1 MCYNRSGGNGS
12 FTKSLLQ
19 CNPRGAQPSQACWHT
34 HFPVGET
41 QAEVASR
48 RHTHSASSRRRS
60 TASLSASGS
69 AWGSSPCR
77 GRLPAS
83 RFLRRATALHGSE
96 AATTAAM
103 SLTSPARQS
112 SRHAVDVTGRV
123 TPYVIAKPPQAGGG
137 SARDCRAVGRRYW
150 VLSRGPYGAQALG
163 GRKGVRPGRSGC
175 RVPAPDHRG
184 TPPSPRAPGLPSCC
198 PLRLPGPLQV
208 PIRRSLTS
216 SGPLRTSC

>member
-1 MCYNRSGGNGS
+1 MTICYNRSGGNGS

-19 CNPRGAQPSQACWHT
+19 YNPRGAQPSQACWHT

-41 QAEVASR
+41 LAEVASR

-77 GRLPAS
+77 GRLPGRLPAA

-112 SRHAVDVTGRV
+112 GRHAADVTGSRHTV
-123 TPYVIAKPPQAGGG
+123 RHRQA
-137 SARDCRAVGRRYW
+137 
-150 VLSRGPYGAQALG
+150 PTG
-163 GRKGVRPGRSGC
+163 GRWVR
-175 RVPAPDHRG
+175 A
-184 TPPSPRAPGLPSCC
+184 
-198 PLRLPGPLQV
+198 
-208 PIRRSLTS
+208 
-216 SGPLRTSC
+216 